1 MTGLY
6 SFISFFLNF
15 ALHFDCIHYITQLI
29 DWKNLKAI
37 QFKDWSKSEVKRKN
51 RDLCKT
57 KKVIKRQSEIKNI
70 AGQVLMYNLRNFH
83 WPNKKLNIER
93 TMSELGKPF
102 LEKSDEKILKKKTE
116 NWCQNAACEQKI
128 KSRKLKFG
136 SNKKKWSPEWTTN
149 GLEKSLRKKSE
160 AKKTT
165 SEKANFC
172 SNTVLSLY
180 FKNRTKK
187 FTPQNH

>member
-102 LEKSDEKILKKKTE
+102 LEKSDEKILKK
-116 NWCQNAACEQKI
+116 N
-128 KSRKLKFG
+128 RKLMSKCRMWTKNQKPEIEIWFKQKKNKPRMNYERIG
-136 SNKKKWSPEWTTN
+136 EITKKKI
-149 GLEKSLRKKSE
+149 RSE
-160 AKKTT
+160 KTT